1 MEQEARKRKKWK
13 YRYIR
18 QNGTERKGRERR
30 KAKEEK
36 KKGNKRIGEGSQVKN
51 MRNG

>member
-13 YRYIR
+13 YIR

-36 KKGNKRIGEGSQVKN
+36 KKGNKRIREGSQVKN
-51 MRNG
+51 MRNC